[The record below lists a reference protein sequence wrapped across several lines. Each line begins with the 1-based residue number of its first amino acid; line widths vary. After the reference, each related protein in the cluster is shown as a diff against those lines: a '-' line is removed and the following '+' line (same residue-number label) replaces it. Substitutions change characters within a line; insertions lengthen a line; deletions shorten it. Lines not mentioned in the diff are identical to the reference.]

1 MAGRLSS
8 YLQPDF
14 QLCKTVGDSFE
25 RLTPQL
31 AWFID
36 RRIDAF
42 LGHIYHRKRRI
53 ISETCRAEQFFTGF
67 WEHID
72 RNHRRRT
79 SCNVRSYQR
88 RHRLGNKQL

>member
-1 MAGRLSS
+1 MTGRLSS

-42 LGHIYHRKRRI
+42 LGHRYHRKRRI
-53 ISETCRAEQFFTGF
+53 ISETCRAEHVALVMVTHTAEIRAQFDRVDELSDINQV
-67 WEHID
+67 EH
-72 RNHRRRT
+72 
-79 SCNVRSYQR
+79 SVV
-88 RHRLGNKQL
+88 